1 MTHEGSRVI
10 HQGDVFWI
18 EPEALAPSVPGQ
30 AHPHVVIQA
39 DVLNQSRITTVV
51 VCGLTSNLKRL
62 AEPGNVLLDAGE
74 ADLPRPS
81 VVIVSQV
88 STVEK
93 ARLGAYVGT
102 LSTQRVEQILGGM
115 SLQQRSFF
123 PG

>member
-1 MTHEGSRVI
+1 MERRVV

-18 EPEALAPSVPGQ
+18 EPDALTPSVPGQ

-39 DVLNQSRITTVV
+39 DVLNHSRITTVV
-51 VCGLTSNLKRL
+51 VCGLTSNLQRL

-74 ADLPRPS
+74 ANLPRAS

-93 ARLGAYVGT
+93 ARLGVYVGA
-102 LSTQRVEQILGGM
+102 LSAQRVEHIVEGLA
-115 SLQQRSFF
+115 LQQRSFF
-123 PG
+123 SS